1 MKDSVLR
8 HFQRFLSSQEPEI
21 GGGKEYV
28 RKITVSRALTHLLHP
43 SGEFPVIHS
52 LHQQFSSGHS
62 GKSKL
67 PCFRVMTAR
76 GQIAQEAKEHAV
88 EPSLLLKI
96 YKTMVQVRKI
106 DETFY
111 QAQRQGRIPFYLDC
125 RGEEASVVASAAAL
139 KPCDTVF
146 SQYREHGAFLWRGFS
161 AQDMA
166 YQCLG
171 REKENG
177 KGRQM
182 PMHFG
187 DKSKNC
193 HTVSSPLATQLPH
206 AVGYAYTRKLE
217 QDGSVVA
224 CYFGEGAA
232 SEGDFHAALN
242 FAATLECPVI
252 FICRNNGWAI
262 STPVKEQFRGDG
274 IAARGFGYGIKSLRV
289 DGGDAQ
295 AVYIAT
301 AKAREHVTQTMSPV
315 LLELMAY
322 RMGHHSTSDDAR
334 RYVPSQIQKESEASD
349 PLKRLKNHLVGSG
362 ILTEILASKMEEEA
376 ITEARRALVTAENE
390 ATPPLESMFDDVYD
404 VVPYHLIEQREEAIE
419 ERNADYGALDSQGT
433 HQNV

>member
-1 MKDSVLR
+1 M
-8 HFQRFLSSQEPEI
+8 
-21 GGGKEYV
+21 GKG
-28 RKITVSRALTHLLHP
+28 TASRTLKYLLHP
-43 SGEFPVIHS
+43 SGVFPITHS
-52 LHQQFSSGHS
+52 LDEQFTSGQLED
-62 GKSKL
+62 SKM
-67 PCFRVMTAR
+67 PCFQVMTHK
-76 GQIAQEAKEHAV
+76 GQVAKEAKECAV
-88 EPSLLLKI
+88 EPSMLLRI
-96 YKTMVQVRKI
+96 YKAMVQVRKI

-139 KPCDTVF
+139 NPCDTVF
-146 SQYREHGAFLWRGFS
+146 SQYREHGVLFWRGFS

-171 REKENG
+171 REKDNG

-182 PMHFG
+182 PMHYG

-232 SEGDFHAALN
+232 SEGDFHAAMN

-274 IAARGFGYGIKSLRV
+274 VAARGFGYGIKSLRV
-289 DGGDAQ
+289 DGGDAH
-295 AVYIAT
+295 AVYVAT
-301 AKAREHVTQTMSPV
+301 AKAREYVRRNLSPV

-334 RYVPSQIQKESEASD
+334 RYVPYQIQMDSEASD
-349 PLKRLKNHLVGSG
+349 PLKRLKNNLVGCG
-362 ILTEILASKMEEEA
+362 ALTETQSSKMEEEA
-376 ITEARRALVTAENE
+376 TMQARRALATAEIE
-390 ATPPLESMFDDVYD
+390 AAPPLESMFEDVYD
-404 VVPYHLIEQREEAIE
+404 VVLPHLIKQRQEAIKD
-419 ERNADYGALDSQGT
+419 ADHKALSCE
-433 HQNV
+433 

>member
-8 HFQRFLSSQEPEI
+8 HFQRFLSSQEAHV
-21 GGGKEYV
+21 GGSKEYV
-28 RKITVSRALTHLLHP
+28 RKVTVNRALTHLLHP
-43 SGEFPVIHS
+43 SGEFPVTHS
-52 LHQQFSSGHS
+52 LDEQLSSGYLV
-62 GKSKL
+62 KSKL
-67 PCFRVMTAR
+67 PCFQVMTTK
-76 GQIAQEAKEHAV
+76 GQVAKGAKEHAV
-88 EPSLLLKI
+88 EPSLLLRI
-96 YKTMVQVRKI
+96 YKTMIQVRKI

-139 KPCDTVF
+139 KPCDAVF
-146 SQYREHGAFLWRGFS
+146 SQYREHGVLLWRGFS

-171 REKENG
+171 REKDNG

-193 HTVSSPLATQLPH
+193 HTISSPLATQLPH
-206 AVGYAYTRKLE
+206 AVGHAYARKLK
-217 QDGSVVA
+217 QDGSAVA

-242 FAATLECPVI
+242 FAATLDCPVI

-262 STPVKEQFRGDG
+262 STPAKEQFRGDG

-295 AVYIAT
+295 AVYTAT
-301 AKAREHVTQTMSPV
+301 AKAREHVTRTLSPM

-334 RYVPSQIQKESEASD
+334 RYVPLHIQKESEASD
-349 PLKRLKNHLVGSG
+349 PLKRLKKHLVGCG
-362 ILTEILASKMEEEA
+362 VLTEILSSKMEEEA
-376 ITEARRALVTAENE
+376 ITEARRALATAEDE
-390 ATPPLESMFDDVYD
+390 MTPPIESMFDDVYD
-404 VVPYHLIEQREEAIE
+404 IVPYHLVEQREEAIQE
-419 ERNADYGALDSQGT
+419 QIADYEALDSHGIDQS
-433 HQNV
+433 V